1 VKPRIASASHFGQEQ
16 RASLCASILVST
28 PNVLRLPDGPVAGM
42 VMGFAAY
49 SLFSVHDTL
58 VKLVVAD
65 IPVVQVLIIR
75 SLMIAS
81 VSLAMGRMA
90 LLADLVATKRK
101 WPLFWRATTTLAA
114 WCLYYVNGTQLK
126 LAEMT
131 TLYYFAPVITL
142 VLAIIFLKERLTLP
156 RTLAALLGFAG
167 VVVACNPSGISL
179 GLPAL
184 MVLAAATLWSVAMI
198 LMRSISKS
206 ETSLLLIFSLNAFYV
221 VVLAPF
227 VLADPRPMGL
237 FQIAAV
243 LGTGVTAGVAQYV
256 LVEAARRVP
265 ASVLGT
271 VEYSALIWSFILGA
285 MVFGEMPAPI
295 VFAGAGLIVL
305 AGLTLAWSERTR
317 RVRPRGAS

>member
-1 VKPRIASASHFGQEQ
+1 MPNPSA
-16 RASLCASILVST
+16 
-28 PNVLRLPDGPVAGM
+28 LRLPDGPVAGM

-75 SLMIAS
+75 SLVIAS
-81 VSLAMGRMA
+81 FTLAIGRMA
-90 LLADLVATKRK
+90 LLTDLRASTRK
-101 WPLFWRATTTLAA
+101 WPLFWRATTTLTA

-131 TLYYFAPVITL
+131 TLYYVAPVITL

-156 RTLAALLGFAG
+156 RALAALLGFAG
-167 VVVACNPSGISL
+167 VVVACNPAGISF

-184 MVLAAATLWSVAMI
+184 MVLTAAALWSVAMI

-221 VVLAPF
+221 VVLSPF
-227 VLADPRPMGL
+227 VLVNLRPMDL
-237 FQIAAV
+237 FQVVAV
-243 LGTGVTAGVAQYV
+243 LGTGLTGGVAQYI

-271 VEYSALIWSFILGA
+271 VEYSALLWSFILGA
-285 MVFGEMPAPI
+285 LVFGEMPAAI

-305 AGLTLAWSERTR
+305 AGLTLAWSERGR
-317 RVRPRGAS
+317 RA

>member
-1 VKPRIASASHFGQEQ
+1 M
-16 RASLCASILVST
+16 ST
-28 PNVLRLPDGPVAGM
+28 PTVLRLPAGPIAGM

-65 IPVVQVLIIR
+65 IPVVQILFLR
-75 SLMIAS
+75 SMVIAGFTLAVGRLALLGDLS
-81 VSLAMGRMA
+81 VS
-90 LLADLVATKRK
+90 TRK

-131 TLYYFAPVITL
+131 TLYYVAPVITL
-142 VLAIIFLKERLTLP
+142 VLAIIFLRERLTLP
-156 RTLAALLGFAG
+156 RALAALLGFAG
-167 VVVACNPSGISL
+167 VVVACNPAGISF
-179 GLPAL
+179 GLPAF
-184 MVLAAATLWSVAMI
+184 MVLAAAALWSAAMI

-206 ETSLLLIFSLNAFYV
+206 ESSLLLIFSLNAFYV
-221 VVLAPF
+221 VVLLPF
-227 VLADPRPMGL
+227 VVIDLRPMDL
-237 FQIAAV
+237 FQVMAV
-243 LGTGVTAGVAQYV
+243 LGTGLIGGVAQYI

-271 VEYSALIWSFILGA
+271 VEYSALVWSFILGA
-285 MVFGEMPAPI
+285 VVFGEMPAPI

-305 AGLTLAWSERTR
+305 AGLTLAWSERGR
-317 RVRPRGAS
+317 RV

>member
-1 VKPRIASASHFGQEQ
+1 MSAPR
-16 RASLCASILVST
+16 
-28 PNVLRLPDGPVAGM
+28 VLRMPDGPVAGM

-65 IPVVQVLIIR
+65 IPVVQILILR
-75 SLMIAS
+75 SLVIAAFT
-81 VSLAMGRMA
+81 LALGRMA
-90 LLADLVATKRK
+90 LLHDLGVSTRK
-101 WPLFWRATTTLAA
+101 WPLFWRAVTTLTA

-131 TLYYFAPVITL
+131 TLYYVAPVITL
-142 VLAIIFLKERLTLP
+142 VLAIVFLRERLTLP
-156 RTLAALLGFAG
+156 RALAALLGFAG
-167 VVVACNPSGISL
+167 VVVACNPAGISF

-184 MVLAAATLWSVAMI
+184 MVLLAAALWSVAMI
-198 LMRSISKS
+198 LMRSISKT

-227 VLADPRPMGL
+227 VLVAPRPMDL
-237 FQIAAV
+237 FQVVAV
-243 LGTGVTAGVAQYV
+243 LGTGLTGGLAQYI

-271 VEYSALIWSFILGA
+271 VEYSALLWSFILGA
-285 MVFGEMPAPI
+285 VVFGEMPAPI
-295 VFAGAGLIVL
+295 VFAGAGMIVL
-305 AGLTLAWSERTR
+305 AGLTLAWSERGR
-317 RVRPRGAS
+317 RI

>member
-1 VKPRIASASHFGQEQ
+1 
-16 RASLCASILVST
+16 
-28 PNVLRLPDGPVAGM
+28 M

-65 IPVVQVLIIR
+65 IPVVQILILR
-75 SLMIAS
+75 SLVIAAFT
-81 VSLAMGRMA
+81 LTIGRMA
-90 LLADLVATKRK
+90 LLTDLAASTRK
-101 WPLFWRATTTLAA
+101 WPLFWRAVTTLTA

-131 TLYYFAPVITL
+131 TLYYVAPVITL
-142 VLAIIFLKERLTLP
+142 ILAIIFLRERLTLP
-156 RTLAALLGFAG
+156 RALAALLGFVG
-167 VVVACNPSGISL
+167 VVVACNPAGISF

-184 MVLAAATLWSVAMI
+184 MVLLAAALWSVAMI

-221 VVLAPF
+221 VVLTPF
-227 VLADPRPMGL
+227 VLLDLRPMDL
-237 FQIAAV
+237 FQVVAV
-243 LGTGVTAGVAQYV
+243 LGTGLTGGIAQYI

-271 VEYSALIWSFILGA
+271 VEYSALLWSFILGA
-285 MVFGEMPAPI
+285 LVFGEMPAPV
-295 VFAGAGLIVL
+295 VFVGAGMIVL
-305 AGLTLAWSERTR
+305 AGLTLAWSERGR
-317 RVRPRGAS
+317 RI

>member
-1 VKPRIASASHFGQEQ
+1 
-16 RASLCASILVST
+16 
-28 PNVLRLPDGPVAGM
+28 M

-65 IPVVQVLIIR
+65 IPVVQILILR
-75 SLMIAS
+75 SLVIAS
-81 VSLAMGRMA
+81 FTLALGRMA
-90 LLADLVATKRK
+90 LLRDLGASTRK

-131 TLYYFAPVITL
+131 TLYYVAPVITL
-142 VLAIIFLKERLTLP
+142 ILAIIFLKERLTLP
-156 RTLAALLGFAG
+156 RALAALLGFAG
-167 VVVACNPSGISL
+167 VVIACNPAGISF

-184 MVLAAATLWSVAMI
+184 MVLVAAALWSVAMI

-221 VVLAPF
+221 VVLSPF
-227 VLADPRPMGL
+227 VLLDPRPMNL
-237 FQIAAV
+237 FQVVAV
-243 LGTGVTAGVAQYV
+243 LGTGLMGGLAQYI

-271 VEYSALIWSFILGA
+271 VEYSALLWSFILGA
-285 MVFGEMPAPI
+285 AVFGEMPAAI

-305 AGLTLAWSERTR
+305 AGLTLAWSERGR
-317 RVRPRGAS
+317 RI

>member
-1 VKPRIASASHFGQEQ
+1 
-16 RASLCASILVST
+16 
-28 PNVLRLPDGPVAGM
+28 M

-58 VKLVVAD
+58 VKLVVSD

-75 SLMIAS
+75 SLVIAS
-81 VSLAMGRMA
+81 FALAIGRVT
-90 LLADLVATKRK
+90 LVTDLVASKRK

-167 VVVACNPSGISL
+167 VVVACNPSGISF

-198 LMRSISKS
+198 LMRSISKT

-221 VVLAPF
+221 VVLTPF
-227 VLADPRPMGL
+227 VLADLRPMQL
-237 FQIAAV
+237 FQIVAV
-243 LGTGVTAGVAQYV
+243 LGTGLTGGLAQYI

-271 VEYSALIWSFILGA
+271 VEYSALIWSFVLGA
-285 MVFGEMPAPI
+285 VVFGEIPAPI
-295 VFAGAGLIVL
+295 VFVGAGLIVL
-305 AGLTLAWSERTR
+305 AGLTLAWSERGR
-317 RVRPRGAS
+317 RVTPRPILPENKTAP